1 MNTKR
6 FIRTSPPTSLR
17 NRMNT
22 TRRTILHIW
31 AAALL
36 VFGLSGLTSQAAQ
49 KGAERLQSL
58 PKVATYGDLENLKSG
73 DKFVMVCAKCQTVM
87 MHTVSK
93 SKGRDVP
100 TMTANHLCTGCN
112 STIETVGHGK
122 AKNDKVTHTCSG
134 CGDGSVF
141 CCSTSKESK
150 ATKGMEKH

>member
-1 MNTKR
+1 
-6 FIRTSPPTSLR
+6 
-17 NRMNT
+17 MNT

-36 VFGLSGLTSQAAQ
+36 VFGLSGAASPAAQ

-58 PKVATYGDLENLKSG
+58 SKVATYGDLENLKSG

-93 SKGRDVP
+93 SKGRDIP
-100 TMTANHLCTGCN
+100 TMTAKHLCGGCH

-122 AKNDKVTHTCSG
+122 ARTDKVTHTCSG

-141 CCSTSKESK
+141 CCSTSKGGSGK
-150 ATKGMEKH
+150 PTKGMEKH

>member
-1 MNTKR
+1 
-6 FIRTSPPTSLR
+6 
-17 NRMNT
+17 MNT

-36 VFGLSGLTSQAAQ
+36 VLGLSGIAAQAAQ

-58 PKVATYGDLENLKSG
+58 SKVATYGDLENLKSG
-73 DKFVMVCAKCQTVM
+73 DKFVMVCSKCQTVM

-93 SKGRDVP
+93 SKGRDIP
-100 TMTANHLCTGCN
+100 TMTAKHLCTGCN

-141 CCSTSKESK
+141 CCSTSKDGK
-150 ATKGMEKH
+150 PTKGMEKH